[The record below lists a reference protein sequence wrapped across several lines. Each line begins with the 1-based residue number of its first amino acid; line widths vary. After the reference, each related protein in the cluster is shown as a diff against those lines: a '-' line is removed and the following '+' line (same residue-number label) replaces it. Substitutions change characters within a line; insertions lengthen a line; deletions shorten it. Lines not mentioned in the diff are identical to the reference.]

1 MRKISAWAAM
11 AAVPT
16 MLAGIY
22 GMNFDHMPELHW
34 VWGYPAVIALMAVLE
49 VLLYRQFKRRGWL

>member
-1 MRKISAWAAM
+1 
-11 AAVPT
+11 
-16 MLAGIY
+16 Y

-34 VWGYPAVIALMAVLE
+34 VWGYPGVIALMAVLE

>member
-1 MRKISAWAAM
+1 M

-16 MLAGIY
+16 MVAGIY

-34 VWGYPAVIALMAVLE
+34 VWTYPTVIVLMGCAVFG
-49 VLLYRQFKRRGWL
+49 LYRMFKRRGWL